1 MACDMLGSGSRLQRW
16 ERSLAN
22 GIRPAGQSNRAASTR
37 AGVQPTQRALN
48 VQVLLLLLYILYT
61 TKKHCGQHNAQM
73 FKCSC
78 LIALLL
84 LSAADALRGG
94 GGAITGGSLVLK
106 SGTQPVT
113 PRSVVV
119 LRGGGA

>member
-1 MACDMLGSGSRLQRW
+1 M
-16 ERSLAN
+16 
-22 GIRPAGQSNRAASTR
+22 
-37 AGVQPTQRALN
+37 
-48 VQVLLLLLYILYT
+48 LLLLLYILFT
-61 TKKHCGQHNAQM
+61 TLLKKHCGQHNAHAKM

>member
-1 MACDMLGSGSRLQRW
+1 M
-16 ERSLAN
+16 
-22 GIRPAGQSNRAASTR
+22 
-37 AGVQPTQRALN
+37 
-48 VQVLLLLLYILYT
+48 LLLLLYILYT
-61 TKKHCGQHNAQM
+61 TTKKTLGQHNAKM

>member
-1 MACDMLGSGSRLQRW
+1 MFKCYYSYSIYSTLLKNIA
-16 ERSLAN
+16 AN
-22 GIRPAGQSNRAASTR
+22 TTR
-37 AGVQPTQRALN
+37 
-48 VQVLLLLLYILYT
+48 
-61 TKKHCGQHNAQM
+61 KM

>member
-1 MACDMLGSGSRLQRW
+1 VSCNKFSHFRQKILSLQAKTLR
-16 ERSLAN
+16 
-22 GIRPAGQSNRAASTR
+22 
-37 AGVQPTQRALN
+37 PTQRA
-48 VQVLLLLLYILYT
+48 
-61 TKKHCGQHNAQM
+61 KM